1 VVVLVPFEHYQEAAV
16 KAIMALLE
24 DGRLLTMAERVRR
37 RFETTLNWDVIARK
51 IVNELA
57 VALEQ

>member
-1 VVVLVPFEHYQEAAV
+1 
-16 KAIMALLE
+16 
-24 DGRLLTMAERVRR
+24 MAERVRR